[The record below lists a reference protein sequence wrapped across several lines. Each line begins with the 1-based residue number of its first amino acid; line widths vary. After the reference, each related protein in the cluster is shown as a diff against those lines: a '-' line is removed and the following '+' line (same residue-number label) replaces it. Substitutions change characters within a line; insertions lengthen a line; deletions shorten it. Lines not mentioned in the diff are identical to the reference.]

1 MTYLWYFRF
10 AYTHRQ
16 PFSNELQITKGKY
29 CYCLFYL
36 WSKEMFNYYIY
47 NFSST
52 FSNESE
58 IVQQQK
64 FELIRSLC
72 CLEDLPVSISTQAKN
87 SK

>member
-1 MTYLWYFRF
+1 
-10 AYTHRQ
+10 
-16 PFSNELQITKGKY
+16 
-29 CYCLFYL
+29 
-36 WSKEMFNYYIY
+36 MFNYYIY